1 MHFLIFGVGLYF
13 LPAIIAAVRH
23 THNATGILL
32 LNLFLGWTM
41 VGWFIA
47 LLMAI
52 CSRPFYGPYYGP
64 YCRPYRDPYYYHRGW

>member
-41 VGWFIA
+41 VGWFVA

-52 CSRPFYGPYYGP
+52 FSMP
-64 YCRPYRDPYYYHRGW
+64 YCVPYYYRRGW

>member
-1 MHFLIFGVGLYF
+1 MHCLIFGVGFYF

-23 THNATGILL
+23 THNSTGILL

-41 VGWFIA
+41 VGWFVA

-52 CSRPFYGPYYGP
+52 FSRPFYGPYYV
-64 YCRPYRDPYYYHRGW
+64 PYYYRRGW